1 MACLP
6 SSEELLNKYW
16 APLEGSGRGSGPGGK
31 EELLGFSLTTGM
43 GASSLPLFS
52 LALPPCPSFL
62 LLSFWFSRT
71 ESVSIVH
78 SIFKLFILLH
88 YPPKGRDFIW
98 GQLDQSTM
106 CF

>member
-6 SSEELLNKYW
+6 SSEDLLNKYW

-31 EELLGFSLTTGM
+31 EEQLGFSLTTGM

-52 LALPPCPSFL
+52 LALPFFCFL
-62 LLSFWFSRT
+62 SVFLRT

-78 SIFKLFILLH
+78 AIFKLFILRH
-88 YPPKGRDFIW
+88 YPPKGWDFVW
-98 GQLDQSTM
+98 GQLDQSTT